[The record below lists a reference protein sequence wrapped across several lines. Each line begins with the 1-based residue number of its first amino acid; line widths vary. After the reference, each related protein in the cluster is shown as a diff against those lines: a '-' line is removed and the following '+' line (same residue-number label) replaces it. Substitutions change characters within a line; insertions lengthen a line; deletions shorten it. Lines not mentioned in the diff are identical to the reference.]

1 MSEYYATGQMS
12 DEEIRTAYAR
22 CFQTREGRI
31 VLSHLR
37 RITLERYLGPD
48 SSSEELRHMEGQRH
62 LVSAVLALSG
72 NR

>member
-1 MSEYYATGQMS
+1 MSEYYDTGQMS

-37 RITLERYLGPD
+37 RIGKYGFRW
-48 SSSEELRHMEGQRH
+48 QRFE
-62 LVSAVLALSG
+62 
-72 NR
+72 

>member
-1 MSEYYATGQMS
+1 MSEYYDTGQMS

-37 RITLERYLGPD
+37 RIPRSAILDRTVLPKSFAIWKD
-48 SSSEELRHMEGQRH
+48 SGIW
-62 LVSAVLALSG
+62 
-72 NR
+72 

>member
-1 MSEYYATGQMS
+1 MSEYYDTGQMS

-31 VLSHLR
+31 VLSSAQNYP
-37 RITLERYLGPD
+37 ERYLGPD

-62 LVSAVLALSG
+62 LVSAILALSG